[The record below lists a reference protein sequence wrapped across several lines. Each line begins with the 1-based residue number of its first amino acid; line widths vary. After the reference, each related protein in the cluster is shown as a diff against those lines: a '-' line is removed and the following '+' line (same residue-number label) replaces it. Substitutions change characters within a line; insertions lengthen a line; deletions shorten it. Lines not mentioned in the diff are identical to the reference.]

1 MGMVLEGIFGTKST
15 RWRAV
20 KFLVRGWFPRLFQT
34 EQIRQYPNKTNTLY
48 RKSDGVSNQRIQKR
62 SRQKP
67 VTGSVEQIQHRPCRP
82 AKNAYARTTPRGQD
96 IWTTTWSALTD
107 QPNPLARP
115 LLRAAAAASAA
126 LISLLLFPSFL
137 HCYSKP
143 NNENYKARSYLH
155 AWHAAAPPAAR
166 RRLGGGRAGCSDIDD
181 AHGALLLAGGARA
194 YCRVRRGAGFD
205 RGRVRPGRLRALPL
219 SRLRPPHL
227 RAPRLAISS
236 EQFGIFYLLIH

>member
-1 MGMVLEGIFGTKST
+1 MVHSPIPNRANTTISKQNKHVVQKKWRSEQSENSETKSPKT
-15 RWRAV
+15 GDRLRRTNPTSAMPPRQER
-20 KFLVRGWFPRLFQT
+20 VR
-34 EQIRQYPNKTNTLY
+34 PNHP
-48 RKSDGVSNQRIQKR
+48 KR
-62 SRQKP
+62 P
-67 VTGSVEQIQHRPCRP
+67 
-82 AKNAYARTTPRGQD
+82 QD